1 MTSAS
6 TQNTRWSLVQ
16 AAKGDTPQ
24 GRAALAELCEVYYR
38 PVESQMRRWISDAED
53 ARDATQAFFSR
64 LLGGHQLDGAE
75 STRGSFRTYLFSAA
89 RHFVISRWRA
99 QQAEKRGSDLTATF
113 DDLSLE
119 IADASQTGPDVEF
132 DRAWACALLQRG
144 LDALAAEFTSSGKT
158 AVWEVLQPWL
168 AGTASHGDTA
178 QAATTLGVSETAA
191 RVQLSRLRQRLRG
204 HLEHLIADTL
214 APGADPREERQHLLA
229 LWS

>member
-16 AAKGDTPQ
+16 AAKGDSPQ
-24 GRAALAELCEVYYR
+24 GRAALAELCEVYYL
-38 PVESQMRRWISDAED
+38 PIESQMRRWISDAED
-53 ARDATQAFFSR
+53 ARDATQAFFAR
-64 LLGGHQLDGAE
+64 LLSGHQINGAD
-75 STRGSFRTYLFSAA
+75 SAHGRFRHYLFSAA
-89 RHFVISRWRA
+89 RHFVISHHRA
-99 QQAEKRGSDLTATF
+99 QKAEKRGSGVTTTF

-119 IADASQTGPDVEF
+119 IADASQNRPDAEF

-144 LDALAAEFTSSGKT
+144 LDALAAEFASHGKT
-158 AVWEVLQPWL
+158 PVWEVLQPWL
-168 AGTASHGDTA
+168 AGSASHGDTA
-178 QAATTLGVSETAA
+178 QAAAALGITETAV

-229 LWS
+229 LWG